1 MRVYQSYEGVPE
13 ADRGAVVAIG
23 NFDGV
28 HRGHRSLLLTART
41 IAEREGWPMAA
52 LTFEPHPRAVLRP
65 DDPPA
70 RVTPPA
76 LKHHRLAEE
85 GVEILYSIPFDW
97 DLASR
102 APRSFVNGVLID
114 GLGARHVVVGA
125 DFRFGQLRAGT
136 PTDIAAT
143 GLLTSAVDKVA
154 CAAGV
159 PISASRVRTAL
170 RHGDLTGAR
179 ALLGWEWEL
188 WGEVVRGDQRGRQLG
203 YPTANVD
210 LGASVHPSYGV
221 YAGEV
226 MLQGQA
232 AWRPAA
238 INVGIRPM
246 FASATALVE
255 AHILDFDGD
264 IYGQRL
270 RIRPARRLRGE
281 ARFNSVKDLIAQ
293 MALDC
298 EEAQRLMQIRA
309 NA

>member
-1 MRVYQSYEGVPE
+1 M
-13 ADRGAVVAIG
+13 
-23 NFDGV
+23 
-28 HRGHRSLLLTART
+28 
-41 IAEREGWPMAA
+41 
-52 LTFEPHPRAVLRP
+52 
-65 DDPPA
+65 
-70 RVTPPA
+70 
-76 LKHHRLAEE
+76 
-85 GVEILYSIPFDW
+85 
-97 DLASR
+97 
-102 APRSFVNGVLID
+102 
-114 GLGARHVVVGA
+114 
-125 DFRFGQLRAGT
+125 
-136 PTDIAAT
+136 
-143 GLLTSAVDKVA
+143 
-154 CAAGV
+154 
-159 PISASRVRTAL
+159 RTAL